1 MRCWHIFLLW
11 FFISNRDE
19 FLFLDES
26 VDVNIRKVCFLLVIK
41 NYLIKATNF
50 QKSSFLFITSQTVL
64 DGTLNPFINDIPF
77 SSHDQNYLNIS
88 AICDFSFPF
97 LKSRR
102 RNFFILLGLCFFFY
116 PIVPTIGYLINLCYM
131 TGGQDQT
138 SHKIEMFAK
147 VKYIRHYI
155 SYTPPEPCF
164 ELDPSLP
171 PGYQPVTSP

>member
-77 SSHDQNYLNIS
+77 SSHDQNHFNIS

-97 LKSRR
+97 LSHEEGTSLSSWASASSSTQLCQPSGIWSTSATWPGARTR
-102 RNFFILLGLCFFFY
+102 HLTRLRCLLRWN
-116 PIVPTIGYLINLCYM
+116 ISDTIYLTPLQVHVLSW
-131 TGGQDQT
+131 TP
-138 SHKIEMFAK
+138 
-147 VKYIRHYI
+147 HYHPD
-155 SYTPPEPCF
+155 TNP
-164 ELDPSLP
+164 
-171 PGYQPVTSP
+171 